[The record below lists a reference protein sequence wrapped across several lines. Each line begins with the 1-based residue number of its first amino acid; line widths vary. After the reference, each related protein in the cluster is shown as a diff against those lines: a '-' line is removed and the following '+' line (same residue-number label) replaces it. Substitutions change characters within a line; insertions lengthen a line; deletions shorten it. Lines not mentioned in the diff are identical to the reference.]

1 MKRICKDHLGQEF
14 PSFTAMAAAWH
25 SPVWRLRHR
34 LRKGWPLERALSV
47 PSGIHGDGVRD
58 HLGKWHRSE
67 KAMARVWGINY
78 AVFQYRKSRGWPLRK
93 ALTSP
98 SRAKTRRVSDFRGMG
113 MEDVRQLAAA
123 IGMAPHAVYLRLWR
137 GASPAEVACPHSL
150 RCIPSRDHTGQDFPS
165 FTAMARAW
173 GLTPS
178 MLQGRLDRGLPMKEA
193 LTLPRQPRGRKRKG
207 AAHVC

>member
-1 MKRICKDHLGQEF
+1 MKKICKDPTGQEF
-14 PSFTAMAAAWH
+14 PSFAAMARAWH
-25 SPVWRLRHR
+25 SPTWRLRHR
-34 LRKGWPLERALSV
+34 LRNGWPLEQALSV

-78 AVFQYRKSRGWPLRK
+78 AVFQYRKSRGWPLKK

-123 IGMAPHAVYLRLWR
+123 IGMTPHAVYLRLWR
-137 GASPAEVACPHSL
+137 GASPAEVACPRSL
-150 RCIPSRDHTGQDFPS
+150 RCIPSRDHTGRDFPS
-165 FTAMARAW
+165 FSAMARAW

-178 MLQGRLDRGLPMKEA
+178 MLQGRLERGLLMEQA
-193 LTLPRQPRGRKRKG
+193 LTLPRMPRGRKRKG
-207 AAHVC
+207 AAHD